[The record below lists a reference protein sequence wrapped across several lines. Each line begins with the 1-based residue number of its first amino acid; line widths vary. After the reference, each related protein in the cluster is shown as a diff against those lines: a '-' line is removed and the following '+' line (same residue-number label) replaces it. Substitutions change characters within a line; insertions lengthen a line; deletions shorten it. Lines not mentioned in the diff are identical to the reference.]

1 MGTMKYE
8 EKLNRLKNYALEIGA
23 DRALIIPADQLIIR
37 HSAWAKCFIPGC
49 KFYGSSITCPPHN
62 PLTPDITRK
71 IVAEYE
77 WGLLFQLDA
86 RVDDFVGAEWRQRHV
101 PAELRHKEMVAS
113 LEGKAFYMGFPL
125 AMGFAAGECSL
136 CLPGKSCTVLAGD
149 PCRHPL
155 RARPAMEA
163 CGFDVFAIARKVGW
177 DLVPIGHSSTR
188 DEVPCASLIGL
199 VLIV

>member
-1 MGTMKYE
+1 MKYE
-8 EKLNRLKNYALEIGA
+8 KELDTLKNYALEIGA
-23 DRALIIPADQLIIR
+23 DRALVVPTDQLIIR

-49 KFYGSSITCPPHN
+49 KFYGSSIMCPPHN
-62 PLTPDITRK
+62 PLTPDMTRK

-86 RVDDFVGAEWRQRHV
+86 RVDDFVGDEWRKRHV
-101 PAELRHKEMVAS
+101 ATELKHKEMVAK
-113 LEGKAFYMGFPL
+113 LEGKAFYTGFPL

-136 CLPGKSCTVLAGD
+136 CLPGKPCAVLNGD
-149 PCRHPL
+149 PCRYPL

-177 DLVPIGHSSTR
+177 NLVPIGHSSSR
-188 DEVPCASLIGL
+188 EKVPCASLIGL
-199 VLIV
+199 ILVV